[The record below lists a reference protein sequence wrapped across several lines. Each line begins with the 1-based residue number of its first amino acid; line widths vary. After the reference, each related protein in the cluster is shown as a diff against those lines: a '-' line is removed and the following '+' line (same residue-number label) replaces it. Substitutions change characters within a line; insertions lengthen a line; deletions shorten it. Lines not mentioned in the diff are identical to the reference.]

1 MKSKIYLLKCSY
13 FIGTQPI
20 SENYYAFTTKELAE
34 NAIKQ
39 LQEVHAE
46 IEGYDYTIHEID
58 LNSTSNIL

>member
-20 SENYYAFTTKELAE
+20 SEDYHAFTTKEFAE

-39 LQEVHAE
+39 LQEINANS
-46 IEGYDYTIHEID
+46 EGYDYTIHEIN

>member
-20 SENYYAFTTKELAE
+20 SEDYYAFTTKELAE

-39 LQEVHAE
+39 LQEVNADD
-46 IEGYDYTIHEID
+46 EGYDYTIHEID

>member
-1 MKSKIYLLKCSY
+1 MKSKIYLLKCSC
-13 FIGTQPI
+13 FIGAQPI
-20 SENYYAFTTKELAE
+20 SEDYYAFTTKELTE

-39 LQEVHAE
+39 LQEVHAD